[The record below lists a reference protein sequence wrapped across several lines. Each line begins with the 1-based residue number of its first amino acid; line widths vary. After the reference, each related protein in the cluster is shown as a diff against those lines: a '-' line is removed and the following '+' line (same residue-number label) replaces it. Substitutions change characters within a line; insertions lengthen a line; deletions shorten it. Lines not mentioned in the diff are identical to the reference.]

1 MEKDLKTGLEPDSEE
16 QSEPLELETGSFSE
30 EDLFNFD
37 EIIPT
42 DNVMNFISWNFF
54 YVEQNGIKVVVN
66 KKIERKFAY
75 RWVEFL

>member
-42 DNVMNFISWNFF
+42 DNVMNFIS
-54 YVEQNGIKVVVN
+54 
-66 KKIERKFAY
+66 
-75 RWVEFL
+75 